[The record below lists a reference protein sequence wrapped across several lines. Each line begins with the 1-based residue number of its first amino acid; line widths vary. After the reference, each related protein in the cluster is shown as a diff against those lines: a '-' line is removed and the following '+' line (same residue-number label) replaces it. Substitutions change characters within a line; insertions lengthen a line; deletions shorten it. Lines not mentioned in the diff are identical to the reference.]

1 VRIVDIEVAGAPL
14 RRRFVR
20 RGRCE
25 RTVTRMVGG
34 TPAQRCISTCEKE
47 RRKKNDGIEKR

>member
-47 RRKKNDGIEKR
+47 REKKTTR